1 MRSKKLWE
9 SMVWY
14 VPHTAV
20 EHELPLLTN
29 LILPLSPFAF
39 TNPAT
44 KAKALALVAGFVNA
58 NGLSGN
64 MRFVSNGSSCSTA
77 VCGTYQTIDSHSFLD
92 LNLKKALNENMDV
105 YLVVENVLDSE
116 DIVARAPK
124 DGARS
129 QKPRTMKVGFS
140 YNF

>member
-1 MRSKKLWE
+1 
-9 SMVWY
+9 
-14 VPHTAV
+14 
-20 EHELPLLTN
+20 
-29 LILPLSPFAF
+29 
-39 TNPAT
+39 
-44 KAKALALVAGFVNA
+44 
-58 NGLSGN
+58 
-64 MRFVSNGSSCSTA
+64 
-77 VCGTYQTIDSHSFLD
+77 
-92 LNLKKALNENMDV
+92 MDV